1 MSIGEEPAKKRS
13 FARELS
19 GRGAAEIRSQVSAVF
34 SNSFGSVAEATDS
47 PSIRSSN
54 VASLLGSIHSDHSS
68 VFSSPSVGSMMTVEA
83 VDPLD
88 YEKFVQENIGILE
101 GDANRDLCLFPED
114 DIAVTSLPR
123 KFRTVEIP
131 VPGPAKRSD
140 DPLVR
145 DCVKSFTQDWT
156 VVNRKFGSFHGQDE
170 QCLSRRFA
178 SCKRTSSY
186 TKMLPKH
193 QYEVDLPPQQDTISE
208 QEKRLY
214 RQSIASNVDYNL
226 EAAESD
232 ALLLDMLESRED
244 SEVDEENQQLRTS
257 NRHPSLFGLYPLPE
271 REDAKENR
279 TPTLPPSEHQG
290 LRLLV
295 KVSELRFDLN
305 IEPIFAVMALYDAKE
320 KKKIS
325 ESFHLDCNSSDL
337 VHMLDDHFEE
347 RSMASLSR
355 SAIFNITYPNPDV
368 FLIIKVEKVLQQGDI
383 SDAVEPYLKARDL
396 SKKDMEKHKL
406 QANFFCQQ
414 LGQYRM
420 PFAWTAINV
429 LDIIAGN
436 QAAGSTA
443 TTVSTSDARKDSLKG
458 DQSMLEKRGTTPEPR
473 IRRDA
478 RSNSTASTTSSS
490 KLLEDNYTDSP
501 RERRETLSQQQNSLA
516 LLTQNFRPVTLTV
529 NVFFKQESDKL
540 LDEDLFRFLGEMKK
554 QSAMLSRKFKNI
566 PGNLKVD
573 ISAPYEN
580 MPCCLTSNLWEVEPF
595 PDNRSRRPTRE
606 VEEFPPREVYTP
618 CTTYKNMLYVCPQT
632 LDFRSGKGRNVGVK
646 VQFMAGEEKEDVC
659 PAIYGKSCSPS
670 FLRESWCP
678 VLYHNR
684 TPEFYEEVKIEL
696 PAKLTDKHHI
706 LFTIYQI
713 SCQKPK
719 PAEPFIQEPTFIGST
734 WVPMLQHGKLQ
745 LGEFNLCVTADRPPP
760 CYSQIRSDVALPSV
774 KWVDGH
780 KPIFRVNISM
790 VSSIHPQ
797 DDSLLGFMSGY
808 YDLNTRLG
816 SDFEEK
822 ALTSSI
828 SSLTLADSE
837 QLVQFL
843 HITLSNLACLLVRP
857 SITEESAEVP
867 GRAFEAMANI
877 VRTVHS
883 LPLPQDKHGRSSI
896 LASYVQY
903 VFSAPQGQHPAGAFD
918 VKTATLT
925 KGRKGSGD
933 DDHTPAGVK
942 KAQSMRAQRGVHFN
956 TMPSGGPPAMPEE
969 LEGEPSGRRG
979 SQSSALKKV
988 FHEEL
993 ALQWI
998 LCRTACRPTV
1008 LANSWFFFELLIKS
1022 MAQHLHR
1029 VGKLNS
1035 PRRER
1040 FSVKFMKDLETLI
1053 CNVAVEIAE
1062 RHIKDG
1068 NYARSLNTSL
1078 AFFVHDAFSLM
1089 DRGFVFCL
1097 IKNYLKKF
1105 TLSIKDY
1112 NLTEFRIDFYRI
1124 VCSHEHYI
1132 TLNMPLGAILYPMGA
1147 GSSHSS
1153 PSGSISSTFENLD
1166 VPNVEAMGELSQEFR
1181 THHYLS
1187 GLVLMELAV
1196 VLDGKNSK
1204 LREQAI
1210 ECLRDLLASHDS
1222 DSRYNSPESR
1232 ARIASIYL
1240 PLLSIVMDNYQHLY
1254 KGADGWEDW
1263 TTTFERNTDIRRSVV
1278 VKESIDGGWEIE
1290 TPEHPEP
1297 SNEHLLGPVS
1307 TRNLLICIMWVFKNI
1322 DSTLLAHWWATLSIS
1337 RMNVLLNVLDL
1348 AVACF
1353 EYRGKRNLA
1362 TQLSGMSSQASKGSD
1377 AKQQLANAILGG
1389 EGTARERLAQRRR
1402 AGTGGAEV
1410 LRWGKTYWQATAEQS
1425 ERPKVD
1431 IEVDAVI
1438 EGSLA
1443 AEASLVVLD
1452 TLELLIQTV
1461 SMVENLQS
1469 MLGKALEVL
1478 LHLMGSNQST
1488 EVMSCI
1494 FATQRSIVYKFPEL
1508 LFEEETEQCAD
1519 LCARLLRHCSS
1530 SVPDIRA
1537 WACASL
1543 YLLMRHNFDLGNT
1556 FARVKVQ
1563 VTVALSSIVAG
1574 TSSFNEHH
1582 LRRSLKTLISYAE
1595 NDNDM
1600 EDTSF
1605 PDQVREL
1612 ALNLHRILLDTVKM
1626 QEFQDDPEMLIDL
1639 MYRISKGYQNSPDL
1653 RLTWLQYM
1661 AEKHSSRKN
1670 YTEAAMCLVHA
1681 AALVA
1686 EYLYLLEGQSYLPVG
1701 CVAFQKLSPNVLEES
1716 AISDD
1721 ILTPEEEGIC
1731 TSKFFSERGL
1741 IGLLEQAAAFF
1752 KEAHLYEAVDEVY
1765 NLVVPIYRAQR
1776 AHAELEKVH
1785 RKMADCYKELVHRG
1799 QHRFL
1804 GTYFRVGF
1812 YGILFGDLDQQEYIY
1827 KEAALTRLGEFSL
1840 RLHKLYQDKLGADKV
1855 EVLKESSDVDPGS
1868 LDPRKGFIQITYVEP
1883 YFDNWE
1889 MPDRVTIFDKSFNIR
1904 RFVFSTPYTL
1914 SGKAHGELNEQCIQ
1928 KTILTSKEA
1937 FPYVKKRSRVVG
1949 AEKIEL
1955 NPLEV
1960 AIIGMQDKIKSL
1972 KQTLQ
1977 HDPPDGKLLQ
1987 MQLQGGIATAVN
1999 QGPFAVA
2006 KSFLDVPKSEQGHL
2020 HRKLKVCFKEFTRRC
2035 EEALEVNKLLIT
2047 EEQMDYQKE
2056 LQRKFRDFRDKMEPM
2071 VSTKK
2076 KHKRSRDRALLN
2088 IASARSSRLFSSG
2101 D

>member
-1 MSIGEEPAKKRS
+1 M
-13 FARELS
+13 
-19 GRGAAEIRSQVSAVF
+19 
-34 SNSFGSVAEATDS
+34 
-47 PSIRSSN
+47 
-54 VASLLGSIHSDHSS
+54 
-68 VFSSPSVGSMMTVEA
+68 
-83 VDPLD
+83 
-88 YEKFVQENIGILE
+88 
-101 GDANRDLCLFPED
+101 
-114 DIAVTSLPR
+114 
-123 KFRTVEIP
+123 
-131 VPGPAKRSD
+131 
-140 DPLVR
+140 
-145 DCVKSFTQDWT
+145 
-156 VVNRKFGSFHGQDE
+156 
-170 QCLSRRFA
+170 
-178 SCKRTSSY
+178 
-186 TKMLPKH
+186 
-193 QYEVDLPPQQDTISE
+193 
-208 QEKRLY
+208 
-214 RQSIASNVDYNL
+214 
-226 EAAESD
+226 
-232 ALLLDMLESRED
+232 
-244 SEVDEENQQLRTS
+244 
-257 NRHPSLFGLYPLPE
+257 
-271 REDAKENR
+271 
-279 TPTLPPSEHQG
+279 
-290 LRLLV
+290 
-295 KVSELRFDLN
+295 
-305 IEPIFAVMALYDAKE
+305 
-320 KKKIS
+320 
-325 ESFHLDCNSSDL
+325 
-337 VHMLDDHFEE
+337 
-347 RSMASLSR
+347 
-355 SAIFNITYPNPDV
+355 
-368 FLIIKVEKVLQQGDI
+368 
-383 SDAVEPYLKARDL
+383 
-396 SKKDMEKHKL
+396 
-406 QANFFCQQ
+406 
-414 LGQYRM
+414 
-420 PFAWTAINV
+420 
-429 LDIIAGN
+429 
-436 QAAGSTA
+436 
-443 TTVSTSDARKDSLKG
+443 
-458 DQSMLEKRGTTPEPR
+458 
-473 IRRDA
+473 
-478 RSNSTASTTSSS
+478 
-490 KLLEDNYTDSP
+490 
-501 RERRETLSQQQNSLA
+501 
-516 LLTQNFRPVTLTV
+516 
-529 NVFFKQESDKL
+529 
-540 LDEDLFRFLGEMKK
+540 
-554 QSAMLSRKFKNI
+554 
-566 PGNLKVD
+566 
-573 ISAPYEN
+573 
-580 MPCCLTSNLWEVEPF
+580 
-595 PDNRSRRPTRE
+595 
-606 VEEFPPREVYTP
+606 
-618 CTTYKNMLYVCPQT
+618 
-632 LDFRSGKGRNVGVK
+632 
-646 VQFMAGEEKEDVC
+646 
-659 PAIYGKSCSPS
+659 
-670 FLRESWCP
+670 
-678 VLYHNR
+678 
-684 TPEFYEEVKIEL
+684 
-696 PAKLTDKHHI
+696 
-706 LFTIYQI
+706 
-713 SCQKPK
+713 
-719 PAEPFIQEPTFIGST
+719 
-734 WVPMLQHGKLQ
+734 
-745 LGEFNLCVTADRPPP
+745 
-760 CYSQIRSDVALPSV
+760 
-774 KWVDGH
+774 
-780 KPIFRVNISM
+780 
-790 VSSIHPQ
+790 
-797 DDSLLGFMSGY
+797 
-808 YDLNTRLG
+808 
-816 SDFEEK
+816 
-822 ALTSSI
+822 
-828 SSLTLADSE
+828 
-837 QLVQFL
+837 
-843 HITLSNLACLLVRP
+843 
-857 SITEESAEVP
+857 
-867 GRAFEAMANI
+867 
-877 VRTVHS
+877 
-883 LPLPQDKHGRSSI
+883 
-896 LASYVQY
+896 
-903 VFSAPQGQHPAGAFD
+903 
-918 VKTATLT
+918 
-925 KGRKGSGD
+925 
-933 DDHTPAGVK
+933 
-942 KAQSMRAQRGVHFN
+942 
-956 TMPSGGPPAMPEE
+956 
-969 LEGEPSGRRG
+969 
-979 SQSSALKKV
+979 
-988 FHEEL
+988 
-993 ALQWI
+993 
-998 LCRTACRPTV
+998 
-1008 LANSWFFFELLIKS
+1008 
-1022 MAQHLHR
+1022 
-1029 VGKLNS
+1029 
-1035 PRRER
+1035 
-1040 FSVKFMKDLETLI
+1040 
-1053 CNVAVEIAE
+1053 
-1062 RHIKDG
+1062 
-1068 NYARSLNTSL
+1068 
-1078 AFFVHDAFSLM
+1078 
-1089 DRGFVFCL
+1089 
-1097 IKNYLKKF
+1097 
-1105 TLSIKDY
+1105 
-1112 NLTEFRIDFYRI
+1112 
-1124 VCSHEHYI
+1124 
-1132 TLNMPLGAILYPMGA
+1132 
-1147 GSSHSS
+1147 
-1153 PSGSISSTFENLD
+1153 
-1166 VPNVEAMGELSQEFR
+1166 
-1181 THHYLS
+1181 
-1187 GLVLMELAV
+1187 
-1196 VLDGKNSK
+1196 
-1204 LREQAI
+1204 
-1210 ECLRDLLASHDS
+1210 
-1222 DSRYNSPESR
+1222 
-1232 ARIASIYL
+1232 
-1240 PLLSIVMDNYQHLY
+1240 
-1254 KGADGWEDW
+1254 
-1263 TTTFERNTDIRRSVV
+1263 
-1278 VKESIDGGWEIE
+1278 
-1290 TPEHPEP
+1290 
-1297 SNEHLLGPVS
+1297 
-1307 TRNLLICIMWVFKNI
+1307 
-1322 DSTLLAHWWATLSIS
+1322 
-1337 RMNVLLNVLDL
+1337 
-1348 AVACF
+1348 
-1353 EYRGKRNLA
+1353 
-1362 TQLSGMSSQASKGSD
+1362 
-1377 AKQQLANAILGG
+1377 
-1389 EGTARERLAQRRR
+1389 
-1402 AGTGGAEV
+1402 